1 MLRPTCAVLLRR
13 RAIPWRPFATTPDLT
28 LAADRDG
35 IRTVTM
41 NNPAKYNGWTD
52 PMLRSWMGRFA
63 DAAADDSVK
72 AVILTGSGKYYSEG
86 GVPVLR
92 PLIANLLATEEYA
105 ELEVEEHDEGS
116 LAIRGGRI
124 GAWARARRRA
134 MS

>member
-1 MLRPTCAVLLRR
+1 MEISMGSPCSSGRSSF
-13 RAIPWRPFATTPDLT
+13 WLT
-28 LAADRDG
+28 
-35 IRTVTM
+35 IV
-41 NNPAKYNGWTD
+41 
-52 PMLRSWMGRFA
+52 
-63 DAAADDSVK
+63 
-72 AVILTGSGKYYSEG
+72 TGSGKYYSEG